1 MNGRI
6 LRIVLVYAVFSAA
19 WILFSDKLVAQITAD
34 PQRIAEISTIKGWA
48 FVAVTSLLLWGLL
61 RQMVRTSAPVPPTS
75 FLSILGGEGA
85 WARLLPFS
93 LIALAVIAMGYG
105 SAVLSVRD
113 RASQELLR
121 IEAVADLKLSQISA
135 WLVERRADAAA
146 LAGDPGMARA
156 HERWLSGDAGARNDI
171 LSRLETVRVAYGYAR
186 VSLVDGQGASL
197 LSTPGETPAGPGL
210 GEYVRRA
217 HGAGQ
222 VIESNLY
229 LAGTGPAARPMLDFI
244 APLKARGEAGMLA
257 IVLQV
262 DPADFLYTYLKGWPA
277 PTETAETLL
286 MRQEGESAL
295 FLSPLRLNPAP
306 ALTLR
311 IPFDR
316 ERLLGAIMI
325 SRPALQGKAIE
336 ALDYRGV
343 KVAGVG
349 RAVPGTDWL
358 LVAKMDLDEIH
369 ASSRHQLWWILLV
382 VGFALFSTAVAAL
395 LLFQRRELLQTR
407 QREEAQGMQ
416 LRALQLLDA
425 IADGSTDVIFA
436 KDLQGRY
443 GFFNRAAAHFCGLR
457 KEDVLGADDSQ
468 LFPADE
474 AATIAQ
480 AEKAVVASGRVATS
494 VETLSTVVGPR
505 CFLTTR
511 GPLHDASGKVV
522 GVFGV
527 AKDITERRRDEEAL
541 REREEIFSAI
551 INQAVDGI
559 VLLDTET
566 LNFIEYNDA
575 ACQRLGYTREAFATL
590 NATDIQAELSPDEVR
605 QRVQAI
611 KEGHSAVT
619 FDSVH
624 RCADGSLRDVELSY
638 RPLALRGRSYLAGV
652 WRDITERRKAED
664 QLLKLSLAVEQ
675 SPSAVIVTDR
685 EGRIEYVNQAF
696 VEGSGYA
703 LDEILG
709 RRTGFLKSGLTPP
722 STYTALWAA
731 LAAGQS
737 WEGEFINRRRD
748 GQLRV
753 EHARISPIEQPDGR
767 VTHYLGIQEDITE
780 RKAAEAELASY
791 RDHLEQLVAVRTR
804 QLEEANVVLSQRTA
818 EVEAAREA
826 SDAANRAKSA
836 FLANMSHEIRTPMN
850 AIMGLTH
857 LLRRSLD
864 GAEVQSRLQKISDAA
879 EHLLSVINDILDISK
894 IEAGKLTLNE
904 TDFNLEEVVGKAC
917 ALVADK
923 AHQKGLELVV
933 DMGSVPTRLRGDP
946 GRLGQMLVNY
956 LGNAVK
962 FTESGLILLRCRSED
977 ESDTAVSVRV
987 EVSDTGIGIAPE
999 HLPRLFTPFEQA
1011 DGSTTRR
1018 FGGTGLGLAITS
1030 HLAHLMGGEAGVSSE
1045 PGHGSTFWLS
1055 LRFALSSRSSQPDP
1069 SRLPALRTLV
1079 VDDLAESRD
1088 VLSAMLS
1095 ALGARVVACESGASA
1110 LTLLAAAEHEDDPF
1124 EVFVVDADMP
1134 ELDGLQTLRRLADL
1148 RLARPPRCILL
1159 TLGEAPARKEEA
1171 RRLGLADVLAKPV
1184 TISSLQAMLL
1194 KAHPPGLPGDAGPV
1208 LALPDERTLTR
1219 DHAGTRILLVEDSR
1233 INQEVATALLENVG
1247 LRVDVADNG
1256 AIAVDK
1262 AASGVYGLILMDMQM
1277 PVMDGLEA
1285 TRAIR
1290 QAGHVEVPVVAMT
1303 ANAFG
1308 EDRQRCLDAGMND
1321 HLPKPVDP
1329 AMLYAKLLQWLPR
1342 HGPAAAAPATPAAA
1356 PDMQALL
1363 EQVPGLDVAYGLRN
1377 LRGRIPNYVRLLRK
1391 YADGHGQDA
1400 EAIRQTLDAGQGA
1413 DAQRLAHSLKG
1424 VAGMIGMPGVQ
1435 ALAAR
1440 LEAAIRDGEARS
1452 LIDDLIAQVAEAQGA
1467 VVAAIA
1473 VLPDGTSPPADTA
1486 PDPAAVRTALAQL
1499 EALLAEDNVAAVRAA
1514 REQVGPLK
1522 AGLGADW
1529 ARFDRELSAYDFPS
1543 ALATL
1548 RTRKS

>member
-34 PQRIAEISTIKGWA
+34 PQWITEISTIKGWA
-48 FVAVTSLLLWGLL
+48 FVVVTSLLLWGLL
-61 RQMVRTSAPVPPTS
+61 RQMAHSVAPVQPAA
-75 FLSILGGEGA
+75 FLRALGGEGA
-85 WARLLPFS
+85 WARLLPFL
-93 LIALAVIAMGYG
+93 LIALAVIAVGYG

-135 WLVERRADAAA
+135 WLVERRTDAAA
-146 LAGDPGMARA
+146 LASDPGLTRAR
-156 HERWLSGDAGARNDI
+156 ERWLGGDVAARNDI
-171 LSRLETVRVAYGYAR
+171 LSRLEAVRAAYGYSR

-197 LSTPGETPAGPGL
+197 LGTSGETPAGPEL

-217 HGAGQ
+217 HEAGQ
-222 VIESNLY
+222 VIESNFY
-229 LAGTGPAARPMLDFI
+229 LAGTGPNARPMLDFI
-244 APLKARGEAGMLA
+244 APLKTWGEAGMLA

-262 DPADFLYTYLKGWPA
+262 DPADFLYSYLKGWPA
-277 PTETAETLL
+277 PTQTAETLL
-286 MRQEGESAL
+286 MRQEGENAL

-306 ALTLR
+306 ALSLR
-311 IPFDR
+311 IPFNR
-316 ERLLGAIMI
+316 EVLLGAIVI
-325 SRPALQGKAIE
+325 SRPDLRGKAIE

-369 ASSRHQLWWILLV
+369 ESSRHQLLWILLA

-407 QREEAQGMQ
+407 LREEAQGTQ

-443 GFFNRAAAHFCGLR
+443 SFFNRAAVHFCGLR
-457 KEDVLGADDSQ
+457 QEEVLGADDSQ

-474 AATIAQ
+474 AAAIAQ
-480 AEKAVVASGRVATS
+480 AEKAVVASGQVGTS
-494 VETLSTVVGPR
+494 EETLSTVLGPR

-527 AKDITERRRDEEAL
+527 AKDITERR
-541 REREEIFSAI
+541 
-551 INQAVDGI
+551 
-559 VLLDTET
+559 
-566 LNFIEYNDA
+566 
-575 ACQRLGYTREAFATL
+575 
-590 NATDIQAELSPDEVR
+590 
-605 QRVQAI
+605 
-611 KEGHSAVT
+611 
-619 FDSVH
+619 
-624 RCADGSLRDVELSY
+624 
-638 RPLALRGRSYLAGV
+638 
-652 WRDITERRKAED
+652 KAED

-675 SPSAVIVTDR
+675 SPSAVIVTDK
-685 EGRIEYVNQAF
+685 EGRIEYVNRAF

-703 LDEILG
+703 LDEIVG
-709 RRTGFLKSGLTPP
+709 QRTGFLKSGLTPQT
-722 STYTALWAA
+722 TYTALWAA
-731 LAAGQS
+731 LAAGQP

-748 GQLRV
+748 GRLRV
-753 EHARISPIEQPDGR
+753 EYARISPIEQPDGR

-780 RKAAEAELASY
+780 RKAAEAELVSY

-804 QLEEANVVLSQRTA
+804 QLEEANEVLSQRTA

-857 LLRRSLD
+857 LLRRSLE

-962 FTESGLILLRCRSED
+962 FTETGLILLRCRSEG

-1018 FGGTGLGLAITS
+1018 FGGTGLGLAITG
-1030 HLAHLMGGEAGVSSE
+1030 HLARLMGGEAGVSSE

-1055 LRFALSSRSSQPDP
+1055 LRFALSPRNSQPDP

-1095 ALGARVVACESGASA
+1095 ALGARAVACESGTSA
-1110 LTLLAAAEHEDDPF
+1110 LTLLAAAAHEDDPF
-1124 EVFVVDADMP
+1124 DVLIVDADMP
-1134 ELDGLQTLRRLADL
+1134 ELDGLQTVRRLADL
-1148 RLARPPRCILL
+1148 GLARPPRCILL

-1171 RRLGLADVLAKPV
+1171 RRLGVADVLAKPV
-1184 TISSLQAMLL
+1184 TLSGLQAMLL
-1194 KAHPPGLPGDAGPV
+1194 KAHPPGLPGDAGPA

-1290 QAGHVEVPVVAMT
+1290 QAGQVAVPVLAMT

-1342 HGPAAAAPATPAAA
+1342 RGPAAPAVPAVV

-1400 EAIRQTLDAGQGA
+1400 EAIREALDAGQGA
-1413 DAQRLAHSLKG
+1413 DALRLAHSLKG

-1440 LEAAIRDGEARS
+1440 LEAAIRDVEARS
-1452 LIDDLIAQVAEAQGA
+1452 LIDDLIAQVAEAQAA

-1473 VLPDGTSPPADTA
+1473 VLPDGTSAPAEDTL
-1486 PDPAAVRTALAQL
+1486 DPAVVSAAMAQL

-1514 REQVGPLK
+1514 REQAGPLK